1 MSLVFCSTGSWET
14 ASKKEAHFRY
24 IPPSRPSTEARSNR
38 NPSTC
43 IASTQYRSESITS
56 RIAGGV
62 DRLKELP
69 QPVQFM

>member
-1 MSLVFCSTGSWET
+1 MSFAFCSTGSCET

-43 IASTQYRSESITS
+43 ITSIQYRSESITS
-56 RIAGGV
+56 RIAGTV
-62 DRLKELP
+62 ARFTELP
-69 QPVQFM
+69 HPVQFM